1 MSTTIGY
8 GLRTRKADDFEQ
20 MAAYATKLTSD
31 WSLKELGYDM
41 TIPDEEREKKQGFYC
56 QGYSVE
62 ENEVMWHDF
71 SGSDKNIPIED
82 IIEQVSTHFPEM
94 ELLFWRSWEG
104 PVDFECIIKNG
115 EVTEIEPEDEL
126 QEDIIENC
134 PAPVVTKEIE
144 DMEPFPSAEA
154 AASGDLPW

>member
-8 GLRTRKADDFEQ
+8 GLRTRKAEDFEQ
-20 MAAYATKLTSD
+20 MAAYATELTRE

-41 TIPDEEREKKQGFYC
+41 TIRDEEREKKQGFYY
-56 QGYSVE
+56 QGYRVE

-71 SGSDKNIPIED
+71 SGSDNNIPIED
-82 IIEQVSTHFPEM
+82 IIEQVSTHFPET

-104 PVDFECIIKNG
+104 PVDYECIIKNG
-115 EVTEIEPEDEL
+115 EVTEIEQEDGL
-126 QEDIIENC
+126 QEDIMDNC
-134 PAPVVTKEIE
+134 PAPVETKEIE
-144 DMEPFPSAEA
+144 DIEPFPSAEE